1 MSSLSTALIIQ
12 ILFSV
17 VLFVF
22 LFYFMTKNSEL
33 KKKLNRK
40 RIQQQNLARVKCIQ
54 NF

>member
-33 KKKLNRK
+33 KKQIESKKNSITK
-40 RIQQQNLARVKCIQ
+40 SSEG
-54 NF
+54 